1 MLLFPANKI
10 FNFISEF
17 NSLRIKKM
25 QHNCSDRIRRHT
37 EQSKKLNDCLEK
49 RKESEQP
56 ELTLAQKFL
65 ANSVK

>member
-1 MLLFPANKI
+1 
-10 FNFISEF
+10 
-17 NSLRIKKM
+17 M
-25 QHNCSDRIRRHT
+25 QQNCSDRIRRHT

-56 ELTLAQKFL
+56 DLTLAQKFL